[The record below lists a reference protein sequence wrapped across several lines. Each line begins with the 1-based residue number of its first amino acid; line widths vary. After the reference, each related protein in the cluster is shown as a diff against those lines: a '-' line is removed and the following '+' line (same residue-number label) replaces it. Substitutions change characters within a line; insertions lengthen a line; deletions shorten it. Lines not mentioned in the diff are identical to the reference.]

1 MKELENIVSEMDYTA
16 IRVGKVSMLLTEA
29 YPSIIPFKG
38 VKFPLVPVNE
48 YAVFLD
54 ETLKQEKFEDLPKF
68 MKQLVYTAE
77 EIKEKDEMFRTYL
90 SNRGI
95 SAKEFVQKNP
105 KTKLD
110 ILYDW
115 LFSEQLDVGI
125 LDL

>member
-1 MKELENIVSEMDYTA
+1 MKEIENNISEMDYTT
-16 IRVGKVSMLLTEA
+16 IRVGEVSMLLTQTH
-29 YPSIIPFKG
+29 PSIIPFKG
-38 VKFPLVPVNE
+38 AKFPLVPVNE

-90 SNRGI
+90 NNRGI

-115 LFSEQLDVGI
+115 LFSEQLDVGV